1 MILALIFKYK
11 KRLKFENLDDFCL
24 SFRACFGKPAH
35 MLLETTFVLETHLH
49 FFGGQFGPSK
59 VEHFFIKINTD
70 VIRYCKEKGVKM
82 DIVKQLTSMIEKED
96 LEET

>member
-1 MILALIFKYK
+1 MMKSL
-11 KRLKFENLDDFCL
+11 LDGSL
-24 SFRACFGKPAH
+24 WS
-35 MLLETTFVLETHLH
+35 T
-49 FFGGQFGPSK
+49 
-59 VEHFFIKINTD
+59 FFIKMNTD

>member
-1 MILALIFKYK
+1 MIKSL
-11 KRLKFENLDDFCL
+11 LDGSL
-24 SFRACFGKPAH
+24 WS
-35 MLLETTFVLETHLH
+35 TF
-49 FFGGQFGPSK
+49 
-59 VEHFFIKINTD
+59 FFIRMNTD